1 MYICICLFYIYVCV
15 YVHLDIYIIQF
26 NFTDRHGNSTSTHYD
41 MGIYQ
46 GGAPEFVT

>member
-1 MYICICLFYIYVCV
+1 MHMFVLYICVCV
-15 YVHLDIYIIQF
+15 CPFRYIYIIQF